1 MNKLIF
7 DQLWGTYVMF
17 KKEFFSTLKSVR
29 MIILMI
35 LFTLIVLGT
44 VYGGLTLIDFAESSP
59 DIDLSELMINQG
71 PVFILSMVA
80 GIVSFFGPI
89 IAIALSF
96 DTIVKEKIQNSM
108 SLLICRPVS
117 KRSIAT
123 GKFLGIVAALCI
135 PVTIITYLA
144 VLIISAQS
152 GKGIEFGQAGGF
164 IFLTLIFL
172 IIYAAIGQLISSIV
186 KTTTTAILIG
196 IAIWIFLLVIGGV
209 IGYFIPDFSEQ
220 ISLINPSTPY
230 LISISHAL
238 GTLEETSVEVISLG
252 GYYLTFVLWLI
263 VPLFLAI
270 ELFNR
275 LEN

>member
-17 KKEFFSTLKSVR
+17 KKEFFSTLKSIR

-35 LFTLIVLGT
+35 LFALLVLGT
-44 VYGGLTLIDFAESSP
+44 VYGGLSLMSMAETNP
-59 DIDLSELMINQG
+59 DIDFSELMINQG

-135 PVTIITYLA
+135 PVIIITYLA

-152 GKGIEFGQAGGF
+152 GKGIEFGQAGGY
-164 IFLTLIFL
+164 IFLTLVFL
-172 IIYAAIGQLISSIV
+172 IIYAGIGQLISSFV
-186 KTTTTAILIG
+186 KTTTTAILMG
-196 IAIWIFLLVIGGV
+196 IVIWIFLLVIGGV
-209 IGYFIPDFSEQ
+209 IGYFIPDFSSQ
-220 ISLINPSTPY
+220 ISLINPATPY
-230 LISISHAL
+230 GIAVSHVL
-238 GTLEETSVEVISLG
+238 GTLEESSVEVISLG

-263 VPLFLAI
+263 VPLFLAV

>member
-7 DQLWGTYVMF
+7 DQLWGTFVVF

-35 LFTLIVLGT
+35 LFALLVLGT
-44 VYGGLTLIDFAESSP
+44 VYGGLSLMSMAETNP
-59 DIDLSELMINQG
+59 DIDFSELMINQG

-164 IFLTLIFL
+164 IFFTLIFL
-172 IIYAAIGQLISSIV
+172 IIYAAIGQLISSFV
-186 KTTTTAILIG
+186 KTTTTSILIG

-230 LISISHAL
+230 LIATSHAL
-238 GTLEETSVEVISLG
+238 GTLEEASVEVISLG